1 MPDTAEKI
9 FVLRGVLSFIRL
21 SVTLRLHVDHPV
33 AWQETYFF
41 SWFRPCLC
49 WIAAF
54 TALLF
59 SQLVCVPE
67 IRSLKAEGLLR
78 S

>member
-1 MPDTAEKI
+1 MPHPAEKI
-9 FVLRGVLSFIRL
+9 FVLRGVLSFTRL
-21 SVTLRLHVDHPV
+21 SATLRLHVDHPV
-33 AWQETYFF
+33 AWQKTVFLM
-41 SWFRPCLC
+41 FRPCLC

-59 SQLVCVPE
+59 SQLVCAPE
-67 IRSLKAEGLLR
+67 IRSLKAKGLLR

>member
-1 MPDTAEKI
+1 MPHPAEKI
-9 FVLRGVLSFIRL
+9 FVLGHVLSFTRL
-21 SVTLRLHVDHPV
+21 SATLMIHVDHP
-33 AWQETYFF
+33 AAGQETVFLM
-41 SWFRPCLC
+41 FRPCLC

-67 IRSLKAEGLLR
+67 IRSLKAKGLLR